1 MMTLKHW
8 MRIRKS
14 GNDRRKIFLIIFLA
28 LLVSAFHFFTPTEH
42 RYLHEIYQR
51 IYYIPILLAAFWY
64 GPVAGVLAA
73 FLVSVIYVVH
83 IQMDWHHTPVYTFN
97 QYAEILLYHVIALI
111 IGLLS
116 YRQKQQQERLEQTSR
131 QLSEAYA
138 KLQATF
144 EQLRRA
150 DRLAALG
157 ELSAGIA
164 HEIRNPLGSIK
175 GSAEILEEEIP
186 LNHPKREFL
195 DIIKEE
201 STRLNGIV
209 NDVLRFARP
218 PEPRIES
225 TRLNELIEAT
235 LSLIQKE
242 AAHSG
247 ISIRKELSPEN
258 PLLRI
263 DPDQIRQV
271 LLNVLLNATQAMA
284 EGGTLEIKSELLMA
298 PPRAEVR
305 VSDSGPGVEESHL
318 EQIFD
323 PFFSTKPDGTG
334 LGLSVSYQL
343 IENHRGHLKASR
355 SHLGGLAITIELPG
369 GDAPPST

>member
-1 MMTLKHW
+1 MMQLKPW
-8 MRIRKS
+8 MQIRKS
-14 GNDRRKIFLIIFLA
+14 GNDRLKVLLIVVLA
-28 LLVSAFHFFTPTEH
+28 LAVSAFHFGTPTEH

-64 GPVAGVLAA
+64 GPLVGVVSA
-73 FLVSVIYVVH
+73 FLVSGIYLVH

-97 QYAEILLYHVIALI
+97 QYAEIILYHVIALI

-116 YRQKQQQERLEQTSR
+116 YRQRQQQERLEDTSQR
-131 QLSEAYA
+131 LSEAYA
-138 KLQATF
+138 KLQSTF

-186 LNHPKREFL
+186 TGHPKREFL

-209 NDVLRFARP
+209 NEVLRFARP

-225 TRLNELIEAT
+225 TSLNELIEAT
-235 LSLIQKE
+235 LSLTQKE
-242 AAHSG
+242 AANSG
-247 ISIRKELSPEN
+247 VSIQRHLDPQVPVME
-258 PLLRI
+258 I
-263 DPDQIRQV
+263 DPAQIRQV
-271 LLNVLLNATQAMA
+271 LLNVLLNAIQAMP
-284 EGGTLEIKSELLMA
+284 GSGILEIRSQFDQSS
-298 PPRAEVR
+298 RR
-305 VSDSGPGVEESHL
+305 VAVEISDSGPGVEDSQI

-323 PFFSTKPDGTG
+323 PFFSTKPGGTG
-334 LGLSVSYQL
+334 LGLSISYQL
-343 IENHRGHLKASR
+343 IENHHGRLKASR
-355 SHLGGLAITIELPG
+355 SRLGGLSIMIELPAC
-369 GDAPPST
+369 GDRREA